1 MIFNEMQM
9 FILLYTISGVASTF
23 FFFSSLTG
31 FYSFLS
37 TPLELSKSHRMWA
50 WQFLKK
56 SKKKFSKSREKVRE
70 REVGEGE
77 TKTER
82 EREGGIQI
90 KMRKE
95 W

>member
-1 MIFNEMQM
+1 MQM

>member
-70 REVGEGE
+70 REVGGGRD
-77 TKTER
+77 KDRER
-82 EREGGIQI
+82 ERGGDTN
-90 KMRKE
+90 
-95 W
+95 